1 MERVFAFCSYGND
14 SVALIQHL
22 YETKG
27 NAEIHTV
34 YSDTGWAAPDWLWR
48 VEKIESVARSYGFL
62 PARIASEGFVPLAIR
77 KKGFPR
83 NGMQFCT
90 QELKIL
96 PAQRWLDFVDPDR
109 EGTCAVGVR
118 REESRA
124 RALWP
129 EWTEESDK
137 HGGRPL
143 WAPLVRCTTEQRDAL
158 IRRAGLEPLPHRSR
172 ECSPCINSNRADLRA
187 LPAKRVEEIAE
198 LEARMG
204 LTSEGKPRTLFRPY
218 RHQGA
223 VGIREVIRWAN
234 SERGAYG
241 PDTSGCDS
249 GFCGD

>member
-1 MERVFAFCSYGND
+1 MDRVFAFCSYGND
-14 SVALIQHL
+14 SVALIQYL
-22 YETKG
+22 YENRKI
-27 NAEIHTV
+27 AEIHTV
-34 YSDTGWAAPDWLWR
+34 YSDTGWASADWSSR
-48 VEKIESVARSYGFL
+48 VDAVEAIARAYGFH
-62 PARIASEGFVPLAIR
+62 PVRIPSEGFVPLAIR

-90 QELKIL
+90 QELKII
-96 PAQRWLDFVDPDR
+96 PAQRWLDSVDPDR

-143 WAPLVRCTTEQRDAL
+143 WAPLVRVTADERDAL
-158 IRRAGLEPLPHRSR
+158 IRRAGVEPLPYRSK
-172 ECSPCINSNRADLRA
+172 ECFPCINSNRADLRA
-187 LPAKRVEEIAE
+187 LPADRIDQIAA
-198 LEARMG
+198 LEASMG
-204 LTSEGKPRTLFRPY
+204 TTSEGKPRTLFRPY

-223 VGIREVIRWAN
+223 VGIREVVRWAN
-234 SERGAYG
+234 SERGEYDPG
-241 PDTSGCDS
+241 TSGCDS